1 MKQKQ
6 PEVYVNKTN
15 KKFKNNNIIF
25 YSALKSK
32 KGIEHYENEDTKNYY
47 DKDNIDINLKIREMF
62 NSPNYIYKMGAW
74 IYTKDGRSM
83 KKEII
88 GEIDGKLITL
98 DEEYIAIEDI
108 KRIEY

>member
-1 MKQKQ
+1 MKRKQ
-6 PEVYVNKTN
+6 PEVYVNKIA

-25 YSALKSK
+25 YSAIKPK
-32 KGIEHYENEDTKNYY
+32 KDIESYEEEAVKRFYNED
-47 DKDNIDINLKIREMF
+47 DMDINLKIKEMF

-88 GEIDGKLITL
+88 GEIDNKLITL